1 MYSWLSLNQNT
12 WRTPVISPTTATVTT
27 TEYTI
32 INQNEI
38 NNPDKSPE
46 ISKKSESSK
55 VSKFDEFDK
64 IDKTEKTLPNDKT
77 GKNIE
82 DKITVMNKSES
93 ILDNLKHFF
102 QNKSTIAMI
111 VIVALAVL
119 FSLFC
124 AYLVVA
130 VKARKNR
137 YKVSRKY

>member
-38 NNPDKSPE
+38 NNPEKSPE

-55 VSKFDEFDK
+55 VSKFDK

-77 GKNIE
+77 EKKIE

-111 VIVALAVL
+111 VIFAVAVL
-119 FSLFC
+119 FSLLC
-124 AYLVVA
+124 AYLVVV